1 MNSQLEKYLFCKYD
15 YNMRQNLDLCLFK
28 KCKNKKKKLSP
39 KSSLEI
45 LSLLFSHN
53 GNASSQRS

>member
-28 KCKNKKKKLSP
+28 KCKNKKKKAITEKQLRNLIP
-39 KSSLEI
+39 
-45 LSLLFSHN
+45 
-53 GNASSQRS
+53 AVQSQWKCQ